1 MAPLDTPNHLMLEPA
16 PGATPGR
23 DTLANLTDLQKR
35 ILWLSTWTIHHAN
48 HIRAKGEVKVGGH
61 QASCASSAALMTALY
76 FHALRP
82 QDRVAVK
89 PHASPVFHAIQYLMG
104 NQTQE
109 KLENFR
115 GLGGAQSYPS
125 RTKDTDDVDFSTGS
139 VGLGPAMAM
148 FASLTQDYT
157 RRHFETVRERDQGRM
172 IALVGDAEMDEGNM
186 YEAILEG
193 WKHNLR
199 NCWWI
204 IDYNR
209 QSLDGVVND
218 KLFRLI
224 DRLFRAAGWRVVIMK
239 YGKLMMEAFKK
250 PGGKALKKWINDCPN
265 DMYAALTFQG
275 GAAWRDHVGADIGDQ
290 PGVAQLLAEY
300 TDDELQDLMSNLGG
314 HCLETIC
321 EAFNSAAQDDVPTCF
336 LAYTIKGWGLPL
348 AGHKDNHAG
357 ILTPDQLKGFQK
369 DLGIAEGDE
378 WAPFAGM
385 EDRAEDL
392 ASFIQSTP
400 FMADGGKPR
409 RHASKPVAVPEKLAE
424 TPTSKGSTQE
434 AFGKILFELAATDH
448 ELADRI
454 VTTSPDVT
462 VSTNLGP
469 WVNRRGIFAMEERED
484 TFRKV
489 NVPSVQKWGAN
500 DEGQHLELGIA
511 ENNLFLA
518 LSALGL
524 SHQLFGERLLP
535 VGTLY
540 DPFIQRGL
548 DALNYACY
556 QDARFM
562 VVATPAGVSLAPE
575 GGAHQS
581 VATPM
586 IGMGQP
592 GLAYFEPA
600 YADEL
605 EAIMRW
611 GFSHMQADDGGSVYL
626 RLSTRPL
633 DQIARKMDAKL
644 GDEVIAGAYWLSKPK
659 SKDAGAIVYA
669 GVLAPEA
676 QAAADALAKSGGP
689 GVLAVTSPDRL
700 YSDWRKNGAKSHA
713 AKLLSAL
720 NPGTKLVTAIDGHPA
735 TLSWLGGVIGQR
747 IEALGVES
755 FGQCGTVGD
764 LYREYGLDAAAIQA
778 AYKE

>member
-1 MAPLDTPNHLMLEPA
+1 MAPLDTPNHLMIEPN
-16 PGATPGR
+16 PGAGPDA
-23 DTLANLTDLQKR
+23 DTLACLTDLQKR
-35 ILWLSTWTIHHAN
+35 ILWLSTWTIHNAN

-139 VGLGPAMAM
+139 VGMGPAMTM

-157 RRHFETVRERDQGRM
+157 RRHFESVRAREPGRM

-239 YGKLMMEAFKK
+239 YGKLMRDAFKK

-275 GAAWRDHVGADIGDQ
+275 GAAWRDHLTADIGNA
-290 PGVAQLLAEY
+290 PGVPELLASH

-314 HCLETIC
+314 HCLQTIC
-321 EAFNSAAQDDVPTCF
+321 EAFKSADDDIPTCF

-369 DLGIAEGDE
+369 DLGIKEGQE

-385 EDRAEDL
+385 EDRADVL
-392 ASFIQSTP
+392 ADFIAKTP
-400 FMADGGKPR
+400 FMEPGAEDR
-409 RHASKPVAVPEKLAE
+409 RMSAKPVAVPAKLAE
-424 TPTSKGSTQE
+424 TGKGKGSTQE
-434 AFGKILFELAATDH
+434 AFGKILFELAATDQD
-448 ELADRI
+448 LADRI

-518 LSALGL
+518 LAALGL
-524 SHQLFGERLLP
+524 SHELHGERLLP
-535 VGTLY
+535 IGTLY

-562 VVATPAGVSLAPE
+562 VVATPAGVTLAPE

-592 GLAYFEPA
+592 GLAYFEPT

-605 EAIMRW
+605 EAVMRW
-611 GFSHMQADDGGSVYL
+611 GFSHMQAEDGGSVYL

-633 DQIARKMDAKL
+633 EQPDRKMDTAL
-644 GDEVIAGAYWLSKPK
+644 ADQVIAGGYWLKKP
-659 SKDAGAIVYA
+659 SSSGAGAIVYT

-676 QAAADALAKSGGP
+676 MAAAEALAGKNGP

-700 YSDWRKNGAKSHA
+700 YSDWRKNGADSHA
-713 AKLLSAL
+713 ANLLGATK
-720 NPGTKLVTAIDGHPA
+720 PGAKLVTVIDGHPA
-735 TLSWLGGVIGQR
+735 TLSWLGGVLGHR
-747 IEALGVES
+747 VAALGVED
-755 FGQCGTVGD
+755 FGQCGTVQD
-764 LYREYGLDAAAIQA
+764 LYRKYGLDAEAIAA
-778 AYKE
+778 AYTA